1 MDSHTLIQALIY
13 LGSAA
18 LIVPIA
24 VRLGLGSVLGYLI
37 AGCIIGPWGLR
48 LVTDAESILHF
59 AEIGVVLMLF
69 IIGLELDPQRLWKL
83 RAAVFGG
90 GALQMVIC
98 GGLLGLFCM
107 LLGLRWQVAEL
118 IGMTLALSST
128 AIAMQAMNERN
139 LMMTQMGRSAF
150 AVLLFQDIAAIP
162 LVAMIPLLAA
172 SSASTTMGAFAL
184 SALKVA
190 GALVL
195 VVLLALAVGGAL
207 LFAHNEI
214 SGNGRPGTEVTVS
227 IPQGSGVSVIAQKLK
242 DAGVIRSAYLFRWYV
257 GQKGAASK
265 LQYGDFTLQKS
276 ACSYDAIIAVL
287 STYAKAE
294 TVRVTV
300 PEGTTA
306 IAIAQKME
314 AAGLCSAE
322 DFLKEANEGDF
333 SEYTFW
339 QYVPDDADAP
349 DRFMKCEGYLFPET
363 YEFLKDDTVHNYV
376 ATFYAQF
383 DAQITDEMY
392 AELKKQDMTLPQL
405 ITLAS
410 FVQEEAG
417 NSQDSNVAQVFRN
430 RLAADSPYPRLQSNT
445 SSYIQSDSDN
455 NYLWNW
461 VAPYYGGWD
470 HIPENIVAA
479 YDTYSCKGL
488 PAGPISNPGIA
499 AIRAALAP
507 QPNEEAKDAYF
518 FVTDLKGSYYYAR
531 TLSEHNA
538 NCQKAAQV
546 NKTVNT
552 EK

>member
-1 MDSHTLIQALIY
+1 MAQKHSH
-13 LGSAA
+13 AA
-18 LIVPIA
+18 
-24 VRLGLGSVLGYLI
+24 R
-37 AGCIIGPWGLR
+37 
-48 LVTDAESILHF
+48 
-59 AEIGVVLMLF
+59 
-69 IIGLELDPQRLWKL
+69 KK
-83 RAAVFGG
+83 G
-90 GALQMVIC
+90 GAWKIL
-98 GGLLGLFCM
+98 
-107 LLGLRWQVAEL
+107 
-118 IGMTLALSST
+118 
-128 AIAMQAMNERN
+128 
-139 LMMTQMGRSAF
+139 
-150 AVLLFQDIAAIP
+150 
-162 LVAMIPLLAA
+162 
-172 SSASTTMGAFAL
+172 
-184 SALKVA
+184 
-190 GALVL
+190 LVL
-195 VVLLALAVGGAL
+195 VVLLVLAAGAAL
-207 LFAHNEI
+207 LFARSEI
-214 SGNGRPGTEVTVS
+214 NGRTTDAEPVTVS
-227 IPQGSGVSVIAQKLK
+227 IQQGSGVSTIAQKLK

-257 GQKGAASK
+257 GQKGTAAK
-265 LQYGDFTLQKS
+265 LQYGDFALTPGTG
-276 ACSYDAIIAVL
+276 YDDLITAL

-294 TVRVTV
+294 TVRVTI

-392 AELKKQDMTLPQL
+392 AELKKQEMTLPEL

-430 RLAADSPYPRLQSNT
+430 RLAEGSPYPRLQSNT
-445 SSYIQSDSDN
+445 SSYIQNDADN

-470 HIPENIVAA
+470 NIPENIVAA

-488 PAGPISNPGIA
+488 PAGPISNPGLA
-499 AIRAALAP
+499 AIQAALDP
-507 QPNEEAKDAYF
+507 QPDEDAKDAYF
-518 FVTDLKGSYYYAR
+518 FVTDLKGNYYYAR

-538 NCQKAAQV
+538 NCQTAADV
-546 NKTVNT
+546 NKTVG
-552 EK
+552 

>member
-1 MDSHTLIQALIY
+1 MAQKHSH
-13 LGSAA
+13 AA
-18 LIVPIA
+18 
-24 VRLGLGSVLGYLI
+24 R
-37 AGCIIGPWGLR
+37 
-48 LVTDAESILHF
+48 
-59 AEIGVVLMLF
+59 
-69 IIGLELDPQRLWKL
+69 KK
-83 RAAVFGG
+83 G
-90 GALQMVIC
+90 GAWKIL
-98 GGLLGLFCM
+98 
-107 LLGLRWQVAEL
+107 
-118 IGMTLALSST
+118 
-128 AIAMQAMNERN
+128 
-139 LMMTQMGRSAF
+139 
-150 AVLLFQDIAAIP
+150 
-162 LVAMIPLLAA
+162 
-172 SSASTTMGAFAL
+172 
-184 SALKVA
+184 
-190 GALVL
+190 LVL
-195 VVLLALAVGGAL
+195 VVLLALAAGAAL
-207 LFAHNEI
+207 LFARSEI
-214 SGNGRPGTEVTVS
+214 NGRTTDAEPVTVS
-227 IPQGSGVSVIAQKLK
+227 VQQGSGVSAIAQKLK

-257 GQKGAASK
+257 GQKGTAAK
-265 LQYGDFTLQKS
+265 LQYGDFALTPGTG
-276 ACSYDAIIAVL
+276 YDDLITAL

-294 TVRVTV
+294 TVRVTI

-333 SEYTFW
+333 SAYTFW

-392 AELKKQDMTLPQL
+392 AELKKQEMTLPQL

-430 RLAADSPYPRLQSNT
+430 RLAEGSPYPRLQSNT
-445 SSYIQSDSDN
+445 SSYIQSDTDN

-470 HIPENIVAA
+470 NIPENIVAA

-488 PAGPISNPGIA
+488 PAGPISNPGLA
-499 AIRAALAP
+499 AIQAALDP
-507 QPNEEAKDAYF
+507 QPDEDAKDAYF
-518 FVTDLKGSYYYAR
+518 FVTDLKGNYYYAR

-538 NCQKAAQV
+538 NCQKAAEV
-546 NKTVNT
+546 NKSV
-552 EK
+552 KG

>member
-1 MDSHTLIQALIY
+1 MAQKHSH
-13 LGSAA
+13 AA
-18 LIVPIA
+18 
-24 VRLGLGSVLGYLI
+24 R
-37 AGCIIGPWGLR
+37 
-48 LVTDAESILHF
+48 
-59 AEIGVVLMLF
+59 
-69 IIGLELDPQRLWKL
+69 KK
-83 RAAVFGG
+83 G
-90 GALQMVIC
+90 GAWKIL
-98 GGLLGLFCM
+98 
-107 LLGLRWQVAEL
+107 
-118 IGMTLALSST
+118 
-128 AIAMQAMNERN
+128 
-139 LMMTQMGRSAF
+139 
-150 AVLLFQDIAAIP
+150 
-162 LVAMIPLLAA
+162 
-172 SSASTTMGAFAL
+172 
-184 SALKVA
+184 
-190 GALVL
+190 LVL
-195 VVLLALAVGGAL
+195 VVLLVLAAGAAL
-207 LFAHNEI
+207 LFARSEI
-214 SGNGRPGTEVTVS
+214 NGRTTDAEPVTVS
-227 IPQGSGVSVIAQKLK
+227 IQQGSGVSTIAQKLK

-257 GQKGAASK
+257 GQKGTAAK
-265 LQYGDFTLQKS
+265 LQYGDFALTPGTG
-276 ACSYDAIIAVL
+276 YDDLIAAL

-294 TVRVTV
+294 TVRVTI

-392 AELKKQDMTLPQL
+392 AELKKQEMTLPQL

-430 RLAADSPYPRLQSNT
+430 RLAEGSPYPRLQSNT
-445 SSYIQSDSDN
+445 SSYIQSDADN

-470 HIPENIVAA
+470 NIPENIVAA

-488 PAGPISNPGIA
+488 PAGPISNPGLA
-499 AIRAALAP
+499 AIQAALDP
-507 QPNEEAKDAYF
+507 QPDEDAKDAYF
-518 FVTDLKGSYYYAR
+518 FVTDLKGNYYYAR

-538 NCQKAAQV
+538 NCQKAAEV
-546 NKTVNT
+546 NKSVKN
-552 EK
+552 

>member
-1 MDSHTLIQALIY
+1 MAQKHSH
-13 LGSAA
+13 AA
-18 LIVPIA
+18 
-24 VRLGLGSVLGYLI
+24 R
-37 AGCIIGPWGLR
+37 
-48 LVTDAESILHF
+48 
-59 AEIGVVLMLF
+59 
-69 IIGLELDPQRLWKL
+69 KK
-83 RAAVFGG
+83 G
-90 GALQMVIC
+90 GAWKIL
-98 GGLLGLFCM
+98 
-107 LLGLRWQVAEL
+107 
-118 IGMTLALSST
+118 
-128 AIAMQAMNERN
+128 
-139 LMMTQMGRSAF
+139 
-150 AVLLFQDIAAIP
+150 
-162 LVAMIPLLAA
+162 
-172 SSASTTMGAFAL
+172 
-184 SALKVA
+184 
-190 GALVL
+190 LVL
-195 VVLLALAVGGAL
+195 VVLLVLAAGAAL
-207 LFAHNEI
+207 LFARSEI
-214 SGNGRPGTEVTVS
+214 NGRTTDAEPVTVS
-227 IPQGSGVSVIAQKLK
+227 IQQGSGVSAIAQKLK

-257 GQKGAASK
+257 GQKGTAAK
-265 LQYGDFTLQKS
+265 LQYGDFALTPGTG
-276 ACSYDAIIAVL
+276 YDDLITAL

-294 TVRVTV
+294 TVRVTI

-430 RLAADSPYPRLQSNT
+430 RLAEGSPYPRLQSNT
-445 SSYIQSDSDN
+445 SSYIQSDADN

-470 HIPENIVAA
+470 NIPENIVAA

-488 PAGPISNPGIA
+488 PAGPISNPGLA
-499 AIRAALAP
+499 AIQAALDP
-507 QPNEEAKDAYF
+507 QPDEDAKDAYF
-518 FVTDLKGSYYYAR
+518 FVTDLKGNYYYAR

-538 NCQKAAQV
+538 NCQKAAEV
-546 NKTVNT
+546 NKSV
-552 EK
+552 KG

>member
-1 MDSHTLIQALIY
+1 MAQKSSH
-13 LGSAA
+13 AA
-18 LIVPIA
+18 RKKGGV
-24 VRLGLGSVLGYLI
+24 
-37 AGCIIGPWGLR
+37 WK
-48 LVTDAESILHF
+48 IL
-59 AEIGVVLMLF
+59 
-69 IIGLELDPQRLWKL
+69 
-83 RAAVFGG
+83 
-90 GALQMVIC
+90 
-98 GGLLGLFCM
+98 
-107 LLGLRWQVAEL
+107 
-118 IGMTLALSST
+118 
-128 AIAMQAMNERN
+128 
-139 LMMTQMGRSAF
+139 
-150 AVLLFQDIAAIP
+150 
-162 LVAMIPLLAA
+162 
-172 SSASTTMGAFAL
+172 
-184 SALKVA
+184 
-190 GALVL
+190 LVL

-207 LFAHNEI
+207 LFARNEI
-214 SGNGRPGTEVTVS
+214 SGNGRPGAEVTVS
-227 IPQGSGVSVIAQKLK
+227 IPQGSGVSTIAQKLK

-276 ACSYDAIIAVL
+276 ACSYDAIIAAL

-294 TVRVTV
+294 TVRVTI

-333 SEYTFW
+333 SKYTFW
-339 QYVPDDADAP
+339 QYVPDDAP

-383 DAQITDEMY
+383 DAQITEEMY
-392 AELKKQDMTLPQL
+392 AELEKQDMTLPEL

-430 RLAADSPYPRLQSNT
+430 RLADGSPYPRLQSNT
-445 SSYIQSDSDN
+445 SSHIQSDDDN

-470 HIPENIVAA
+470 KIPENIVAA
-479 YDTYSCKGL
+479 YDTYSCTGL
-488 PAGPISNPGIA
+488 PAGPISNPGLA
-499 AIRAALAP
+499 AIKAALTP
-507 QPNEEAKDAYF
+507 EPDEAAKNAYF
-518 FVTDLKGSYYYAR
+518 FVTDLKGSYYYAH

-538 NCQKAAQV
+538 NCKTAAAV
-546 NKTVNT
+546 NKSMNT

>member
-1 MDSHTLIQALIY
+1 M
-13 LGSAA
+13 
-18 LIVPIA
+18 
-24 VRLGLGSVLGYLI
+24 
-37 AGCIIGPWGLR
+37 
-48 LVTDAESILHF
+48 
-59 AEIGVVLMLF
+59 
-69 IIGLELDPQRLWKL
+69 
-83 RAAVFGG
+83 
-90 GALQMVIC
+90 
-98 GGLLGLFCM
+98 
-107 LLGLRWQVAEL
+107 
-118 IGMTLALSST
+118 
-128 AIAMQAMNERN
+128 
-139 LMMTQMGRSAF
+139 
-150 AVLLFQDIAAIP
+150 
-162 LVAMIPLLAA
+162 
-172 SSASTTMGAFAL
+172 
-184 SALKVA
+184 
-190 GALVL
+190 
-195 VVLLALAVGGAL
+195 
-207 LFAHNEI
+207 
-214 SGNGRPGTEVTVS
+214 
-227 IPQGSGVSVIAQKLK
+227 
-242 DAGVIRSAYLFRWYV
+242 IRSAYLFRWYV

-314 AAGLCSAE
+314 
-322 DFLKEANEGDF
+322 
-333 SEYTFW
+333 
-339 QYVPDDADAP
+339 ADAP

>member
-1 MDSHTLIQALIY
+1 MAQKHSH
-13 LGSAA
+13 AA
-18 LIVPIA
+18 
-24 VRLGLGSVLGYLI
+24 R
-37 AGCIIGPWGLR
+37 
-48 LVTDAESILHF
+48 
-59 AEIGVVLMLF
+59 
-69 IIGLELDPQRLWKL
+69 KK
-83 RAAVFGG
+83 G
-90 GALQMVIC
+90 GAWKI
-98 GGLLGLFCM
+98 
-107 LLGLRWQVAEL
+107 
-118 IGMTLALSST
+118 
-128 AIAMQAMNERN
+128 
-139 LMMTQMGRSAF
+139 
-150 AVLLFQDIAAIP
+150 
-162 LVAMIPLLAA
+162 LLA
-172 SSASTTMGAFAL
+172 
-184 SALKVA
+184 
-190 GALVL
+190 
-195 VVLLALAVGGAL
+195 VVLLLVLAAGAAGV
-207 LFAHNEI
+207 FAYNEI
-214 SGNGRPGTEVTVS
+214 HGNGKPGTEVTVS
-227 IPQGSGVSVIAQKLK
+227 IPQGSGVASIANRLK
-242 DAGVIRSAYLFRWYV
+242 EAGVIRSTYLFRWYV
-257 GQKGAASK
+257 GQKGTAAK
-265 LQYGDFTLQKS
+265 LQYGDFALTPGTG
-276 ACSYDAIIAVL
+276 YDDLITAL

-294 TVRVTV
+294 TVRVTI

-392 AELKKQDMTLPQL
+392 AELKKQDMTLPEL

-430 RLAADSPYPRLQSNT
+430 RLAEGSPYPRLQSNT
-445 SSYIQSDSDN
+445 SSHIQSDADN

-470 HIPENIVAA
+470 NIPENIVAA

-488 PAGPISNPGIA
+488 PAGPISNPGLA
-499 AIRAALAP
+499 AIQAALDP
-507 QPNEEAKDAYF
+507 QPDEDAKDAYF
-518 FVTDLKGSYYYAR
+518 FVTDLKGNYYYAR

-538 NCQKAAQV
+538 NCQTAADV
-546 NKTVNT
+546 NKTVG
-552 EK
+552 